1 MSRFLQPN
9 LSVSIPNLFK
19 VMSMVYRNSFFILM
33 LLLANSCQQS
43 NTSLSDEQHKSL
55 SDTIRQT
62 LNNYY
67 TDIKREG
74 LTAEFRYLD
83 SSSEFFWVPPGY
95 QSSISYDSVISIF
108 KTNAPLFKSID
119 ISWEELQIN
128 PLTKELA
135 VYTGKLR
142 SISIDTSGKV
152 FDSKLVE
159 TGLLI
164 RRNGGWKLLSGQT
177 AMVAEK

>member
-1 MSRFLQPN
+1 M
-9 LSVSIPNLFK
+9 
-19 VMSMVYRNSFFILM
+19 
-33 LLLANSCQQS
+33 LANSCHQS
-43 NTSLSDEQHKSL
+43 NTLSDQQRKSL
-55 SDTIRQT
+55 TDTIRQT
-62 LNNYY
+62 LNTYY

-83 SSSEFFWVPPGY
+83 NSSEFFWVPPDY
-95 QSSISYDSVISIF
+95 QSSISYDSVISIL

-119 ISWEELQIN
+119 NSWEVLEIN

-142 SISIDTSGKV
+142 SITIDTSGKV
-152 FDSKLVE
+152 FNTKLVE

-164 RRNGGWKLLSGQT
+164 RRKDGWKLLSGQT
-177 AMVAEK
+177 AMLAEK